1 MVKSELSLR
10 QPFCNLALPVLSWYL
25 YRTHLDN
32 SEDSMPRYIQLE
44 KLDAQKS
51 WDMIVIGGGAT
62 GLGCGVDA
70 ASRGYKTLLLEQHD
84 FSQGT
89 SSRSTKLVH
98 GGVRYLQ
105 QGNVALVMDALHERG
120 VLLRNAP
127 HLVYNQAFVVPDYKW
142 WERPFYGIGL
152 KLYDMLA
159 GKLGFGRSK
168 ILSRAKTLNMIPN
181 LEPTDLRG
189 GVIYYDGQF
198 DDSRLAV
205 TLARTMEDLGG
216 CPVNHMNVT
225 GLLKDQDGQVCGVEA
240 TDSLTGQTRHLR
252 AKVVIN
258 ATGVFVDS
266 ILHLDNPSSPKLIA
280 PSQGIHL
287 VLDKSFSPG
296 DKAIMVPHTDDGRV
310 IFLVPWHG
318 RVLVGTTDIGLDA
331 PVAEPRPLDEEIDF
345 LLEHASRYLTRDP
358 KRVDILS
365 VFAGIRPLIKADGE
379 DKTSSLSRDHHLT
392 ISQSGLVT
400 IAGGKWTTYRKMGED
415 AVTQAA
421 RFAGLPPRSCKTEN
435 LPLHGWINGLDPR
448 DHLSVYGSDIEEIRE
463 MIRRDPYLGEQLH
476 YKLPYLR
483 AEIVWAVRH
492 EWAMTLSDM
501 LRHRTRAI
509 ILDAAVSMEIARE
522 VAEVMAAE
530 LGCGADWIEKEVTTY
545 QELAKGYLA

>member
-1 MVKSELSLR
+1 MLR
-10 QPFCNLALPVLSWYL
+10 TDLLEQ
-25 YRTHLDN
+25 LDT
-32 SEDSMPRYIQLE
+32 PTP
-44 KLDAQKS
+44 
-51 WDMIVIGGGAT
+51 WDMIIIGGGAT

-70 ASRGYKTLLLEQHD
+70 ASRGYRVLLLEERD
-84 FSQGT
+84 FAQGT

-127 HLVYNQAFVVPDYKW
+127 HLVSNQAFVVPDYAW

-159 GKLGFGRSK
+159 GKLGFGRSR
-168 ILSRAKTLNMIPN
+168 ILSRARTLNMIPN

-198 DDSRLAV
+198 DDARLAV

-216 CPVNHMNVT
+216 LPVNHMGVT
-225 GLLKDQDGQVCGVEA
+225 GLLKDENGQVCGVEA
-240 TDSLTGQTRHLR
+240 TDSLTGDIRHLR
-252 AKVVIN
+252 AKVVVN
-258 ATGVFVDS
+258 ATGIFVDS
-266 ILHLDNPSSPKLIA
+266 VMRLDDATAPPLIA

-296 DKAIMVPHTDDGRV
+296 DTAIMVPHTDDGRV

-318 RVLVGTTDIGLDA
+318 RVLVGTTDTALDA
-331 PVAEPRPLDEEIDF
+331 PAAEPRPLDEEIEF
-345 LLEHASRYLTRDP
+345 LLEHAGRYLTRDP
-358 KRVDILS
+358 KRSDVLS
-365 VFAGIRPLIKADGE
+365 AFTGIRPLIRTQGTDRTA
-379 DKTSSLSRDHHLT
+379 SLSRDHHLT

-415 AVTQAA
+415 TVTQAA
-421 RFAGLPPRSCKTEN
+421 RLGGLPSRSCKTEN
-435 LPLHGWINGLDPR
+435 LPLHGWVNGLDPR

-463 MIRRDPYLGEQLH
+463 LIRHDPDLGRPLH

-483 AEIVWAVRH
+483 AEVVWAVRR
-492 EWAMTLSDM
+492 EWAQALSDV

-509 ILDAAVSMEIARE
+509 VLDAAASMEIAPD
-522 VAEVMAAE
+522 VASIMARE
-530 LGCGADWIEKEVTTY
+530 LGRDAEWVEEQVRVY
-545 QELAKGYLA
+545 RELARGCLAE

>member
-1 MVKSELSLR
+1 MLR
-10 QPFCNLALPVLSWYL
+10 SDILAQ
-25 YRTHLDN
+25 LD
-32 SEDSMPRYIQLE
+32 PPTP
-44 KLDAQKS
+44 
-51 WDMIVIGGGAT
+51 WDMIIIGGGAT

-70 ASRGYKTLLLEQHD
+70 ASRGYRTLLLEERD

-127 HLVYNQAFVVPDYKW
+127 HLVTNQAFVVPDYKW
-142 WERPFYGIGL
+142 WERPFYGVGL

-159 GKLGFGRSK
+159 GKLGFGRSR
-168 ILSRAKTLNMIPN
+168 ILSRDKTLNMIPN

-216 CPVNHMNVT
+216 LPVNHMAVT
-225 GLLKDQDGQVCGVEA
+225 GLVKDPDGQVCGVEA
-240 TDSLTGQTRHLR
+240 EDRLTGETRSLKAR
-252 AKVVIN
+252 VVIN

-266 ILHLDNPSSPKLIA
+266 IMRLDDAHAPKLIA

-296 DKAIMVPHTDDGRV
+296 DTAIMVPHTDDGRV

-318 RVLVGTTDIGLDA
+318 RVLVGTTDVPLA
-331 PVAEPRPLDEEIDF
+331 SPSFEPRPMNEEIDF
-345 LLEHASRYLTRDP
+345 LLEHAGRYLTRDP
-358 KRVDILS
+358 GREDILS
-365 VFAGIRPLIKADGE
+365 VFAGIRPLIRAEGE
-379 DKTSSLSRDHHLT
+379 SKTSSLSRDHHLT
-392 ISQSGLVT
+392 ISQGGLVT

-415 AVTQAA
+415 TVTQAA
-421 RFAGLPPRSCKTEN
+421 RFAGLPSRSCKTEN
-435 LPLHGWINGLDPR
+435 LPLHGWVNGLDPR
-448 DHLSVYGSDIEEIRE
+448 DHLSVYGSDIDELRE
-463 MIRRDPYLGEQLH
+463 MIRHDPDLGRPLH
-476 YKLPYLR
+476 YRLPYLR
-483 AEIVWAVRH
+483 AEVVWAVRR
-492 EWAMTLSDM
+492 EWAQTLSDV
-501 LRHRTRAI
+501 LRHRTRAV
-509 ILDAAVSMEIARE
+509 ILDAAVSMEIAPA
-522 VAEVMAAE
+522 VAGLMAQE
-530 LGCGADWIEKEVTTY
+530 LGRGPEWAEAQVREY
-545 QELAKGYLA
+545 RELVRTYLAQ

>member
-1 MVKSELSLR
+1 MLR
-10 QPFCNLALPVLSWYL
+10 SDISA
-25 YRTHLDN
+25 RLDTQ
-32 SEDSMPRYIQLE
+32 DL
-44 KLDAQKS
+44 
-51 WDMIVIGGGAT
+51 WDMIIIGGGAT

-70 ASRGYKTLLLEQHD
+70 ASRGYQTLLLEQHD

-142 WERPFYGIGL
+142 WERPFYGVGL

-159 GKLGFGRSK
+159 GKLGFGRSR

-205 TLARTMEDLGG
+205 TLARTMADLGG
-216 CPVNHMNVT
+216 LPVNHMAVT
-225 GLLKDQDGQVCGVEA
+225 GLLKDRDGQVCGVEA
-240 TDSLTGQTRHLR
+240 TDGLTGLIRHLR
-252 AKVVIN
+252 GKVVVN

-266 ILHLDNPSSPKLIA
+266 ILQLDNPAAPRLIA

-296 DKAIMVPHTDDGRV
+296 DTAIMVPHTDDGRV

-318 RVLVGTTDIGLDA
+318 RILVGTTDVALDVIS
-331 PVAEPRPLDEEIDF
+331 PEPRPLDEEIDF
-345 LLEHASRYLTRDP
+345 LLEHAGRYLTRDP
-358 KRVDILS
+358 KRSDILS
-365 VFAGIRPLIKADGE
+365 VFAGIRPLIRSEGK

-392 ISQSGLVT
+392 IGQSGLVT
-400 IAGGKWTTYRKMGED
+400 IAGGKWTTYRKMAED
-415 AVTQAA
+415 TVTQAA
-421 RFAGLPPRSCKTEN
+421 RFAGLAARSCKTEN
-435 LPLHGWINGLDPR
+435 LPLHGWISGVDPR
-448 DHLSVYGSDIEEIRE
+448 DHFSAYGSDREEIQE
-463 MIRRDPYLGEQLH
+463 MIRRQPDLGQPLH

-483 AEIVWAVRH
+483 AEVVWAVRH
-492 EWAMTLSDM
+492 EWAQTLSDV
-501 LRHRTRAI
+501 LRHRTRAL
-509 ILDAAVSMEIARE
+509 ILDAAVSMEIASD
-522 VAEVMAAE
+522 VAGIMARE
-530 LGCGADWIEKEVTTY
+530 LGHGPDWIEDQVRQY
-545 QELAKGYLA
+545 HSLAATYLAG

>member
-1 MVKSELSLR
+1 MKIRTRNDILEAAMLR
-10 QPFCNLALPVLSWYL
+10 SDI
-25 YRTHLDN
+25 LD
-32 SEDSMPRYIQLE
+32 R
-44 KLDAQKS
+44 LDTDTT
-51 WDMIVIGGGAT
+51 WDMIIIGGGAT

-70 ASRGYKTLLLEQHD
+70 SSRGYGTLLLEAHD

-142 WERPFYGIGL
+142 WERPFYGVGL

-159 GKLGFGRSK
+159 GKLGFGRSR
-168 ILSRAKTLNMIPN
+168 ILSRSKTLNMIPN

-198 DDSRLAV
+198 DDSRLAI
-205 TLARTMEDLGG
+205 TLAKTMQDLGG
-216 CPVNHMNVT
+216 LPVNHMAVT
-225 GLLKDQDGQVCGVEA
+225 ALLKDEEGQIGGVEA
-240 TDSLTGQTRHLR
+240 RDSLTGKTRRLR

-258 ATGVFVDS
+258 ATGVFVDD
-266 ILHLDNPSSPKLIA
+266 ILRMDDVNAPKLIA

-296 DKAIMVPHTDDGRV
+296 DTAIMVPHTDDGRV

-318 RVLVGTTDIGLDA
+318 RVLVGTTDVALDG
-331 PVAEPRPLDEEIDF
+331 PNHEPRPMEEEITF
-345 LLEHASRYLTRDP
+345 LLEHAGRYLTRDP
-358 KRVDILS
+358 KRSDILS
-365 VFAGIRPLIKADGE
+365 VFAGIRPLIRAEGADR
-379 DKTSSLSRDHHLT
+379 TSSLSRDHHLT
-392 ISQSGLVT
+392 ISQGGLVT

-415 AVTQAA
+415 TVNQAA
-421 RFAGLPPRSCKTEN
+421 RFAGLPAHSCKTEN
-435 LPLHGWINGLDPR
+435 LPLHGWMNGLDPR

-463 MIRRDPYLGEQLH
+463 MIRRDPDLGKPLH

-483 AEIVWAVRH
+483 AEVVWAVRR
-492 EWAMTLSDM
+492 EWARTLSDV
-501 LRHRTRAI
+501 LRHRTRAL
-509 ILDAAVSMEIARE
+509 ILDASVSMIIARD
-522 VAEVMAAE
+522 VAEIMARE
-530 LGCGADWIEKEVTTY
+530 LDQGKDWIEEQVSSFR
-545 QELAKGYLA
+545 ELARTYLAD

>member
-1 MVKSELSLR
+1 MLR
-10 QPFCNLALPVLSWYL
+10 FDTLEALDT
-25 YRTHLDN
+25 RT
-32 SEDSMPRYIQLE
+32 P
-44 KLDAQKS
+44 
-51 WDMIVIGGGAT
+51 WDMIIIGGGAT

-120 VLLRNAP
+120 ILLRNAP

-142 WERPFYGIGL
+142 WERPFYGVGL

-159 GKLGFGRSK
+159 GKLGFGRSR

-205 TLARTMEDLGG
+205 TLARTMADLGAL
-216 CPVNHMNVT
+216 PVNHMGVT
-225 GLLKDQDGQVCGVEA
+225 GLLKDADGQVCGVEA
-240 TDSLTGQTRHLR
+240 TDSLTGDIRHLG

-258 ATGVFVDS
+258 ATGVFVDD
-266 ILHLDNPSSPKLIA
+266 ILRLDNPTEPRLIA

-296 DKAIMVPHTDDGRV
+296 DTAIMVPHTDDGRV

-318 RVLVGTTDIGLDA
+318 RVLVGTTDIALDK
-331 PVAEPRPLDEEIDF
+331 PSVEPKPLDEEIDF
-345 LLEHASRYLTRDP
+345 LLEHAGRYLTRDP
-358 KRVDILS
+358 KREDILS
-365 VFAGIRPLIKADGE
+365 VFAGIRPLIRAEGAE
-379 DKTSSLSRDHHLT
+379 KTSSLSRDHHLI

-421 RFAGLPPRSCKTEN
+421 RFAGLAPRTCKTEN
-435 LPLHGWINGLDPR
+435 LPLHGWVNGVDPR
-448 DHLSVYGSDIEEIRE
+448 DHLSVYGSDMEEIRE
-463 MIRRDPYLGEQLH
+463 MIRRDPELGQPLH

-483 AEIVWAVRH
+483 AEVVWAVRH
-492 EWAMTLSDM
+492 EWAQTLSDM
-501 LRHRTRAI
+501 LRHRTRSL
-509 ILDAAVSMEIARE
+509 ILDAAVSMEIAPN
-522 VAEVMAAE
+522 VAEIMARE
-530 LGCGADWIEKEVTTY
+530 LEHGPEWVEEQVGLYRK
-545 QELAKGYLA
+545 LAREYLPEIQP

>member
-1 MVKSELSLR
+1 MLR
-10 QPFCNLALPVLSWYL
+10 TDLLEQ
-25 YRTHLDN
+25 LDT
-32 SEDSMPRYIQLE
+32 PTP
-44 KLDAQKS
+44 

-70 ASRGYKTLLLEQHD
+70 ASRGYRVLLLEERD
-84 FSQGT
+84 FAQGT

-127 HLVYNQAFVVPDYKW
+127 HLVSNQAFVVPDYAW

-159 GKLGFGRSK
+159 GKLGFGRSR

-198 DDSRLAV
+198 DDARLAV

-216 CPVNHMNVT
+216 LPVNHMGVT
-225 GLLKDQDGQVCGVEA
+225 GLLKDDQGQVCGVEA
-240 TDSLTGQTRHLR
+240 TDSLTGDIRHLR
-252 AKVVIN
+252 AKVVVN
-258 ATGVFVDS
+258 ATGIFVDS
-266 ILHLDNPSSPKLIA
+266 VMRLDDAQSPPLIA

-296 DKAIMVPHTDDGRV
+296 DTAIMVPHTDDGRV

-318 RVLVGTTDIGLDA
+318 RVLVGTTDTALDA
-331 PVAEPRPLDEEIDF
+331 PAAEPRPQDEEIEF
-345 LLEHASRYLTRDP
+345 LLEHAGRYLTRDP
-358 KRVDILS
+358 RRSDVLS
-365 VFAGIRPLIKADGE
+365 VFTGIRPLIRAQGTDR
-379 DKTSSLSRDHHLT
+379 TASLSRDHHLT

-415 AVTQAA
+415 TVTQAA
-421 RFAGLPPRSCKTEN
+421 RLAGLPSRSCKTEN
-435 LPLHGWINGLDPR
+435 LPLHGWMNGLDPR

-463 MIRRDPYLGEQLH
+463 LIRHDPDLGRPLH

-483 AEIVWAVRH
+483 AEVVWAVRR
-492 EWAMTLSDM
+492 EWAMTLSDV

-509 ILDAAVSMEIARE
+509 VLDAAVSMEIAPD
-522 VAEVMAAE
+522 VAAVMARE
-530 LGCGADWIEKEVTTY
+530 LGRDAAWADEQVRVY
-545 QELAKGYLA
+545 RELARGCLAE

>member
-1 MVKSELSLR
+1 MEATMRRSDILNRLD
-10 QPFCNLALPVLSWYL
+10 P
-25 YRTHLDN
+25 RT
-32 SEDSMPRYIQLE
+32 I
-44 KLDAQKS
+44 
-51 WDMIVIGGGAT
+51 WDMIIIGGGAT

-70 ASRGYKTLLLEQHD
+70 ASRGYKALLLEERD

-142 WERPFYGIGL
+142 WERPFYGVGL

-159 GKLGFGRSK
+159 GKLGFGRSR
-168 ILSRAKTLNMIPN
+168 ILSRAQTLNMIPN

-189 GVIYYDGQF
+189 GVIYFDGQF
-198 DDSRLAV
+198 DDSRLAI
-205 TLARTMEDLGG
+205 TLARTMESLGG
-216 CPVNHMNVT
+216 LPVNHMGVT
-225 GLLKDQDGQVCGVEA
+225 GLLKDADGQVCGVEG
-240 TDSLTGQTRHLR
+240 TDGLSGEIRHLR
-252 AKVVIN
+252 ARTVIN
-258 ATGVFVDS
+258 ATGVFVDA
-266 ILHLDNPSSPKLIA
+266 ILRLDNAAARPLIA

-296 DKAIMVPHTDDGRV
+296 DTAIMVPHTDDGRV
-310 IFLVPWHG
+310 IFMVPWHG
-318 RVLVGTTDIGLDA
+318 RVLVGTTDVALEN
-331 PVAEPRPLDEEIDF
+331 VSAEPRPMDEEIEF
-345 LLEHASRYLTRDP
+345 LLEHAGRYLTRDP
-358 KRVDILS
+358 RREDILC
-365 VFAGIRPLIKADGE
+365 VFAGIRPLIRAEGE

-421 RFAGLPPRSCKTEN
+421 RFAGLTPRSCKTEN
-435 LPLHGWINGLDPR
+435 LPLHGWKNGVDPR
-448 DHLSVYGSDIEEIRE
+448 EHLSAYGSDVEEIRE
-463 MIRRDPYLGEQLH
+463 MIRQDPDLGQPLH

-483 AEIVWAVRH
+483 AEVVWAVRR
-492 EWAMTLSDM
+492 EWAMTLSDV
-501 LRHRTRAI
+501 LRHRTRAL
-509 ILDAAVSMEIARE
+509 ILDAAVSMDIAPE
-522 VAEVMAAE
+522 VAEIMARE
-530 LGCGADWIEKEVTTY
+530 LGHDRQWVESQVDEYRA
-545 QELAKGYLA
+545 LARDYLAG

>member
-1 MVKSELSLR
+1 MLR
-10 QPFCNLALPVLSWYL
+10 S
-25 YRTHLDN
+25 DII
-32 SEDSMPRYIQLE
+32 DQLGPE
-44 KLDAQKS
+44 TT
-51 WDMIVIGGGAT
+51 WDMIIIGGGAT

-70 ASRGYKTLLLEQHD
+70 ASRGYKTLLLEERD

-105 QGNVALVMDALHERG
+105 QGNLALVMDALHERG

-142 WERPFYGIGL
+142 WERPFYGVGL

-159 GKLGFGRSK
+159 GKLGFGRSR

-198 DDSRLAV
+198 DDSRLAI
-205 TLARTMEDLGG
+205 TLARTMKDLGG
-216 CPVNHMNVT
+216 LPVNHMGVT
-225 GLLKDQDGQVCGVEA
+225 GLLKNEDGLVCGVRA
-240 TDSLTGQTRHLR
+240 RDSLTGGSRELR

-258 ATGVFVDS
+258 ATGVFVDDIRLMDDQS
-266 ILHLDNPSSPKLIA
+266 AARLIA

-296 DKAIMVPHTDDGRV
+296 DTAIMVPHTDDGRV

-318 RVLVGTTDIGLDA
+318 RVLVGTTDVALDTA
-331 PVAEPRPLDEEIDF
+331 SPEPRPMEEEITF
-345 LLEHASRYLTRDP
+345 LLEHAGRYLTRDP
-358 KRVDILS
+358 KRSDILS
-365 VFAGIRPLIKADGE
+365 VFAGIRPLIRAEGE

-392 ISQSGLVT
+392 ISQSGLLT

-421 RFAGLPPRSCKTEN
+421 RFAGLPPHSCKTEN
-435 LPLHGWINGLDPR
+435 LPLHGWLGGVDPR

-463 MIRRDPYLGEQLH
+463 MIRRDPELGKPLH

-483 AEIVWAVRH
+483 AEVVWAVRR
-492 EWAMTLSDM
+492 EWARTLSDV
-501 LRHRTRAI
+501 LRHRTRAL
-509 ILDAAVSMEIARE
+509 ILDAGVSMIIARD
-522 VAEVMAAE
+522 VAEIMARE
-530 LGCGADWIEKEVTTY
+530 LDLGKDWIEEQVGSFR
-545 QELAKGYLA
+545 ELARTYLAG

>member
-1 MVKSELSLR
+1 MHRSDILDQLG
-10 QPFCNLALPVLSWYL
+10 P
-25 YRTHLDN
+25 RT
-32 SEDSMPRYIQLE
+32 I
-44 KLDAQKS
+44 
-51 WDMIVIGGGAT
+51 WDMIIIGGGAT

-70 ASRGYKTLLLEQHD
+70 ASRGYKTLLLEEHD

-142 WERPFYGIGL
+142 WERPFYGVGL
-152 KLYDMLA
+152 KLYDVLA
-159 GKLGFGRSK
+159 GKLGFGRSR

-181 LEPTDLRG
+181 LEPKDLRG

-198 DDSRLAV
+198 DDSRLAI
-205 TLARTMEDLGG
+205 TLARTMADLGG
-216 CPVNHMNVT
+216 LPVNHMGVS
-225 GLLKDQDGQVCGVEA
+225 GLLKDADGQVCGVEA
-240 TDSLTGQTRHLR
+240 TDSLTGEIRHLH
-252 AKVVIN
+252 AKTVIN

-266 ILHLDNPSSPKLIA
+266 ILRLDDAKAPPLIA

-296 DKAIMVPHTDDGRV
+296 DTAIMVPHTDDGRV

-318 RVLVGTTDIGLDA
+318 RVLVGTTDVALDS
-331 PVAEPRPLDEEIDF
+331 PSPEPRPMEEEINF
-345 LLEHASRYLTRDP
+345 LLEHAGRYLTRDP
-358 KRVDILS
+358 KRSDILS
-365 VFAGIRPLIKADGE
+365 VFAGIRPLIRAEGE
-379 DKTSSLSRDHHLT
+379 GKTSSLSRDHHLT

-421 RFAGLPPRSCKTEN
+421 RFAGLPSHSCKTEN
-435 LPLHGWINGLDPR
+435 LPLHGWLSSVDPR

-463 MIRRDPYLGEQLH
+463 MIRRDPSLEQPLH

-483 AEIVWAVRH
+483 AEVVWAVRR
-492 EWAMTLSDM
+492 EWAQTLSDV
-501 LRHRTRAI
+501 LRHRTRAL
-509 ILDAAVSMEIARE
+509 ILDASVSMIIARD
-522 VAEVMAAE
+522 VAEIMARE
-530 LGCGADWIEKEVTTY
+530 LGHDPEWVETQVSEYRA
-545 QELAKGYLA
+545 LARNYLAD

>member
-1 MVKSELSLR
+1 
-10 QPFCNLALPVLSWYL
+10 
-25 YRTHLDN
+25 
-32 SEDSMPRYIQLE
+32 MPRSDILEQL
-44 KLDAQKS
+44 DS
-51 WDMIVIGGGAT
+51 PITWDMIIIGGGAT

-70 ASRGYKTLLLEQHD
+70 AGRGYKTLLLEERD

-142 WERPFYGIGL
+142 WERPFYGVGL

-159 GKLGFGRSK
+159 GKLGFGRSR
-168 ILSRAKTLNMIPN
+168 ILSRARTLNMIPN

-216 CPVNHMNVT
+216 TPVNHMGVT
-225 GLLKDQDGQVCGVEA
+225 GLLKDADGQVCGVEA
-240 TDSLTGQTRHLR
+240 TDSLTGDIRHLR
-252 AKVVIN
+252 ARVVIN

-266 ILHLDNPSSPKLIA
+266 IMRLDDAKAPRLIA

-296 DKAIMVPHTDDGRV
+296 DTAIMVPHTDDGRV

-318 RVLVGTTDIGLDA
+318 RVLVGTTDVALDA
-331 PVAEPRPLDEEIDF
+331 PDHEPKPMDEEIEF
-345 LLEHASRYLTRDP
+345 LLEHAGRYLTRDP
-358 KRVDILS
+358 KRSDILS
-365 VFAGIRPLIKADGE
+365 VFAGIRPLIRAEGADR
-379 DKTSSLSRDHHLT
+379 TSSLSRDHHLT

-415 AVTQAA
+415 TVTQAA
-421 RFAGLPPRSCKTEN
+421 RFAGLPPHSCKTEN
-435 LPLHGWINGLDPR
+435 LPLHGWMNGLDPR

-463 MIRRDPYLGEQLH
+463 MIRHDPDLGQPLH
-476 YKLPYLR
+476 YRLPYLR
-483 AEIVWAVRH
+483 AEVVWAVRR
-492 EWAMTLSDM
+492 EWARTVSDV
-501 LRHRTRAI
+501 LRHRTRALI
-509 ILDAAVSMEIARE
+509 MDAAVSMEIAPD
-522 VAEVMAAE
+522 VAEIMARE
-530 LGCGADWIEKEVTTY
+530 LGEGMEWAEAQVREY
-545 QELAKGYLA
+545 RELARNYLAE

>member
-1 MVKSELSLR
+1 MHRSDI
-10 QPFCNLALPVLSWYL
+10 
-25 YRTHLDN
+25 LD
-32 SEDSMPRYIQLE
+32 QLE
-44 KLDAQKS
+44 PQTV
-51 WDMIVIGGGAT
+51 WDMIIIGGGAT

-70 ASRGYKTLLLEQHD
+70 ASRGYRVLLLEQHD

-105 QGNVALVMDALHERG
+105 QGNVALVMDALYERG

-142 WERPFYGIGL
+142 WERPFYGVGM

-159 GKLGFGRSK
+159 GKLGFGRSR

-198 DDSRLAV
+198 DDSRLAI
-205 TLARTMEDLGG
+205 TLTRTMEDLGG
-216 CPVNHMNVT
+216 VPVNHMGVS
-225 GLLKDQDGQVCGVEA
+225 GLLKDADGQVSGVEA
-240 TDSLTGQTRHLR
+240 TDSLTGEIRHLR
-252 AKVVIN
+252 AKTVIN

-266 ILHLDNPSSPKLIA
+266 ILRLDDAKAPKLIA

-296 DKAIMVPHTDDGRV
+296 DTAIMVPHTDDGRV

-318 RVLVGTTDIGLDA
+318 RVLVGTTDVALDDA
-331 PVAEPRPLDEEIDF
+331 SFEPRPMDEEIDF
-345 LLEHASRYLTRDP
+345 LLEHAGRYLTRDP
-358 KRVDILS
+358 QRSDILS
-365 VFAGIRPLIKADGE
+365 VFAGIRPLIRAEGE
-379 DKTSSLSRDHHLT
+379 GKTSSLSRDHHLT

-421 RFAGLPPRSCKTEN
+421 RFAGLAQRSCKTEN
-435 LPLHGWINGLDPR
+435 LPLHGWMNGVDPR

-463 MIRRDPYLGEQLH
+463 MIRHEPSLGQPLH

-483 AEIVWAVRH
+483 AEVAWAVRR
-492 EWAMTLSDM
+492 EWAQTLSDV
-501 LRHRTRAI
+501 LRHRTRAL
-509 ILDAAVSMEIARE
+509 ILDAAVSMEIAPD
-522 VAEVMAAE
+522 VAEIMARE
-530 LGCGADWIEKEVTTY
+530 LGHGPEWIEAQVREY
-545 QELAKGYLA
+545 RALARDYLAG

>member
-1 MVKSELSLR
+1 MLR
-10 QPFCNLALPVLSWYL
+10 SDIIDRLGPETA
-25 YRTHLDN
+25 
-32 SEDSMPRYIQLE
+32 
-44 KLDAQKS
+44 
-51 WDMIVIGGGAT
+51 WDMIIIGGGAT

-70 ASRGYKTLLLEQHD
+70 ASRGYRVLLLEQRD

-105 QGNVALVMDALHERG
+105 QGNLALVMDALHERG

-142 WERPFYGIGL
+142 WERPFYGAGL

-159 GKLGFGRSK
+159 GKLGFGRSR

-198 DDSRLAV
+198 DDSRLAI
-205 TLARTMEDLGG
+205 TLARTMKDLGG
-216 CPVNHMNVT
+216 LPVNHMGVT
-225 GLLKDQDGQVCGVEA
+225 GLLKDDEGQVCGVEA
-240 TDSLTGQTRHLR
+240 TDSLTGRTHRLR
-252 AKVVIN
+252 GRVVIN
-258 ATGVFVDS
+258 ATGVFVDD
-266 ILHLDNPSSPKLIA
+266 ILRLDDSGATPLIA
-280 PSQGIHL
+280 PSQGVHL

-296 DKAIMVPHTDDGRV
+296 DTAIMVPHTDDGRV

-318 RVLVGTTDIGLDA
+318 RVLVGTTD
-331 PVAEPRPLDEEIDF
+331 VALEAASPEPRPMDEEITF
-345 LLEHASRYLTRDP
+345 LLEHAGRYLTRDP
-358 KRVDILS
+358 RRSDILS
-365 VFAGIRPLIKADGE
+365 VFAGIRPLIRSEGE
-379 DKTSSLSRDHHLT
+379 GRTSSLSRDHHLT

-421 RFAGLPPRSCKTEN
+421 RFAGLPPHSCKTEN
-435 LPLHGWINGLDPR
+435 LPLHGWLSGVDPR

-463 MIRRDPYLGEQLH
+463 MIRRDPDLGKPLH

-483 AEIVWAVRH
+483 AEVVWAVRR
-492 EWAMTLSDM
+492 EWALTLSDV
-501 LRHRTRAI
+501 LRHRTRAL
-509 ILDAAVSMEIARE
+509 ILDAAVSMVIARD
-522 VAEVMAAE
+522 VAEIMARE
-530 LGCGADWIEKEVTTY
+530 LDRGKEWVEE
-545 QELAKGYLA
+545 QVGSFRELARDYLAG

>member
-1 MVKSELSLR
+1 MLR
-10 QPFCNLALPVLSWYL
+10 SDISA
-25 YRTHLDN
+25 RLDTQ
-32 SEDSMPRYIQLE
+32 DI
-44 KLDAQKS
+44 
-51 WDMIVIGGGAT
+51 WDMIIIGGGAT

-70 ASRGYKTLLLEQHD
+70 ASRGYQTLLLEQHD

-142 WERPFYGIGL
+142 WERPFYGVGL

-159 GKLGFGRSK
+159 GKLGFGRSR

-205 TLARTMEDLGG
+205 TLARTMADLGG
-216 CPVNHMNVT
+216 LPVNHMAVT
-225 GLLKDQDGQVCGVEA
+225 GLLKDRDGQVCGVET
-240 TDSLTGQTRHLR
+240 TDGLTGLIRHLR
-252 AKVVIN
+252 AKVVVN

-266 ILHLDNPSSPKLIA
+266 ILHLDNPAAPRLIA

-296 DKAIMVPHTDDGRV
+296 DTAIMVPHTDDGRV

-318 RVLVGTTDIGLDA
+318 RILVGTTDVALDVIS
-331 PVAEPRPLDEEIDF
+331 PEPRPMDEEIDF
-345 LLEHASRYLTRDP
+345 LLEHAGRYLTRDP
-358 KRVDILS
+358 KRSDILS
-365 VFAGIRPLIKADGE
+365 VFAGIRPLIRSEGK
-379 DKTSSLSRDHHLT
+379 DKTSSLSRDHHLA
-392 ISQSGLVT
+392 IGQSGLVT
-400 IAGGKWTTYRKMGED
+400 IAGGKWTTYRKMAED
-415 AVTQAA
+415 TVTQAA
-421 RFAGLPPRSCKTEN
+421 RFAGLAARSCKTEN
-435 LPLHGWINGLDPR
+435 LPLHGWISGVDPR
-448 DHLSVYGSDIEEIRE
+448 DHFSAYGSDREEIQE
-463 MIRRDPYLGEQLH
+463 MIRRQPDLGQPLH

-483 AEIVWAVRH
+483 AEVVWAVRH
-492 EWAMTLSDM
+492 EWAQTLSDV
-501 LRHRTRAI
+501 LRHRTRAL
-509 ILDAAVSMEIARE
+509 ILDAAVSMEIASD
-522 VAEVMAAE
+522 VAGIMARE
-530 LGCGADWIEKEVTTY
+530 LGHGPDWIEDQVRQY
-545 QELAKGYLA
+545 HSLAATYLAG

>member
-1 MVKSELSLR
+1 MLR
-10 QPFCNLALPVLSWYL
+10 SDI
-25 YRTHLDN
+25 LD
-32 SEDSMPRYIQLE
+32 Q
-44 KLDAQKS
+44 LDATPQ
-51 WDMIVIGGGAT
+51 WDLIIIGGGAT

-70 ASRGYKTLLLEQHD
+70 ASRGYRTLLLEEHD

-142 WERPFYGIGL
+142 WERPFYGVGL

-159 GKLGFGRSK
+159 GKLGFGRSR
-168 ILSRAKTLNMIPN
+168 ILSRSRTLNMIPN

-205 TLARTMEDLGG
+205 TLVRTMSDLGG
-216 CPVNHMNVT
+216 LPVNHMGVT
-225 GLLKDQDGQVCGVEA
+225 GLLKDETGQVCGVEA
-240 TDSLTGQTRHLR
+240 TDSLTGDIRHLR
-252 AKVVIN
+252 GKAVIN
-258 ATGVFVDS
+258 ATGIFVDA
-266 ILHLDNPSSPKLIA
+266 IMRLDDAGARKLVA

-296 DKAIMVPHTDDGRV
+296 DTAIMVPHTDDGRV

-318 RVLVGTTDIGLDA
+318 RVLVGTTDVPLDA
-331 PVAEPRPLDEEIDF
+331 PSREPKPMDEEIEF
-345 LLEHASRYLTRDP
+345 LLEHAGRYLTRDP
-358 KRVDILS
+358 KRSDVLS
-365 VFAGIRPLIKADGE
+365 VFAGIRPLIRAEGE
-379 DKTSSLSRDHHLT
+379 DRTASLSRDHHLT

-415 AVTQAA
+415 TVTQAA

-435 LPLHGWINGLDPR
+435 LPLHGWVNGLDPR
-448 DHLSVYGSDIEEIRE
+448 DHLSVYGSDLEELRELIRH
-463 MIRRDPYLGEQLH
+463 DPDLGEPLH
-476 YKLPYLR
+476 FKLPYMR
-483 AEIVWAVRH
+483 AEVVWAVRR
-492 EWAMTLSDM
+492 EWAQTVSDV

-509 ILDAAVSMEIARE
+509 ILDAAASMEIAAD
-522 VAEVMAAE
+522 VAQIMARE
-530 LGCGADWIEKEVTTY
+530 LGRDMEWVESEVRAY
-545 QELAKGYLA
+545 RDLARGYLAE